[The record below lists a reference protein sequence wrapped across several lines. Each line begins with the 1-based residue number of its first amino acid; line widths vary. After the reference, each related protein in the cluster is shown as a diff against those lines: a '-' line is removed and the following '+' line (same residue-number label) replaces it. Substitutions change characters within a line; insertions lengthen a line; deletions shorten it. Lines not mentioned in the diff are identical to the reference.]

1 MAHHGHK
8 FDPEM
13 KDHLLGP
20 KRARYLPAKE
30 ILSKFPMKIGGA
42 AVDIGC
48 GPGYWTIPMAR
59 LMGPT
64 GRVYA
69 VDLEE
74 SMLAAL
80 RTRLAAV
87 PKLDVKVMRSTED
100 RLPLPARSVDFAFLA
115 CVLHELDGPGTLREA
130 ARVLRPGGILG
141 IVEWKK
147 IRQGEGPPYRHRL
160 SPAKAVAF
168 LKQGGFEARE
178 PFEAGPYHYGIT
190 ATPRIR

>member
-1 MAHHGHK
+1 MR
-8 FDPEM
+8 
-13 KDHLLGP
+13 DHLLSA
-20 KRARYLPAKE
+20 KRARYLPAKA
-30 ILSKFPMKIGGA
+30 ILSKFAMKVGGA

-48 GPGYWTIPMAR
+48 GPGYWTIPMAK
-59 LMGPT
+59 LMGAN
-64 GRVYA
+64 GKVYA

-80 RTRLAAV
+80 RIRLKAV
-87 PKLDVKVMRSTED
+87 PKLHVQVMRSTED

-147 IRQGEGPPYRHRL
+147 VRQREGPPYRIRL
-160 SPAKAVAF
+160 SPAQATKVLRDA
-168 LKQGGFEARE
+168 GFEAQE
-178 PFEAGPYHYGIT
+178 PFEAGRYHYGIS
-190 ATPRIR
+190 ATPRTR